1 VPAVVLLLPYGATG
15 VALALT
21 IAWAVSLVLA
31 IVFAACAGNAVVADR
46 VSRFLKPGPGLAL
59 LLASAVVVAAGG
71 TAAAALPLRST
82 LLIGIAGVG
91 VLSFGFCRRAL
102 WRRVERARA
111 ARAAAPAPEPEPEPE
126 VVRPASPLGP
136 PDLPFARALYYLGLI
151 LLALLSVRLS
161 GQVTFSD
168 VLFLFSMAVAC
179 AELVIVRRHV
189 PMTIPLLLL
198 GGMAIFTVGGLLS
211 SFESY
216 APLNSVSIVVRLIF
230 LTVFWF
236 WLGTVVLSRPAHVTT
251 ALALWVTSAAI
262 CGGGAVM
269 QFVAGD
275 VIPNTSPV
283 YGRTT
288 GFTGQPNDLGGI
300 TAIAFI
306 PALMLAARQGL
317 SAPRRMLGY
326 VLLLLVTA
334 GLVLSGSVGSMLAAA
349 AAIVVWF
356 ALQRSSGRS
365 LRVFG
370 VIVAAVLAITTF
382 QSLRGAETPLSRF
395 HNVTAKSVGPGGSGA
410 GSLDSRIVTYRVAAA
425 AIRHDPFIGVGL
437 DLVSVT
443 KPWGVVDYQYEV
455 HNLILGMWY
464 KAGLFGLVGILV
476 MLYAVFKVGWRAI
489 VAARSESER
498 MPAAALLSAVAAFVV
513 FAMSEPVLFSRYG
526 WIPAALLLAFR
537 AVQVREQSPQ
547 HSVAERPRESSYVP
561 AGARSYGVP
570 QPSSG
575 LNPA

>member
-1 VPAVVLLLPYGATG
+1 
-15 VALALT
+15 
-21 IAWAVSLVLA
+21 
-31 IVFAACAGNAVVADR
+31 VFR
-46 VSRFLKPGPGLAL
+46 LLKPGPGLAL

-71 TAAAALPLRST
+71 TAAATLPFRTTLIIAIAVVGALCFR
-82 LLIGIAGVG
+82 
-91 VLSFGFCRRAL
+91 FCRSAL
-102 WRRVERARA
+102 WRTVERARA
-111 ARAAAPAPEPEPEPE
+111 ARAAAPTPEPEPE
-126 VVRPASPLGP
+126 VVQLASPRDP
-136 PDLPFARALYYLGLI
+136 SDLPFARALYYLGLL
-151 LLALLSVRLS
+151 LLALLTVRVS
-161 GQVTFSD
+161 GQLTFSD
-168 VLFLFSMAVAC
+168 VLFLVSMAVAC
-179 AELVIVRRHV
+179 AELVILRRHV
-189 PMTIPLLLL
+189 SMTIPLLLL

-216 APLNSVSIVVRLIF
+216 APLNSISIVVRLIY

-251 ALALWVTSAAI
+251 ALVLWVTSAAI

-283 YGRTT
+283 YGRAT

-306 PALMLAARQGL
+306 PALMLAARYGL

-349 AAIVVWF
+349 AAIIVWF
-356 ALQRSSGRS
+356 ALQRSAGRS

-370 VIVAAVLAITTF
+370 VIVVAVLAITTF
-382 QSLRGAETPLSRF
+382 QSIRGAETPLSRL
-395 HNVTAKSVGPGGSGA
+395 HLVTAKSVGPGGSGA

-443 KPWGVVDYQYEV
+443 KWRGIVDYQYEV

-476 MLYAVFKVGWRAI
+476 MLYAVFKVGWRTI
-489 VAARSESER
+489 VEARNESER
-498 MPAAALLSAVAAFVV
+498 MTAAALLSAVAAFVV

-526 WIPAALLLAFR
+526 WVPAALLLAFR
-537 AVQVREQSPQ
+537 AVQLREQSPQ
-547 HSVAERPRESSYVP
+547 YLVAERAWESPYVP
-561 AGARSYGVP
+561 AGTSSYGVP
-570 QPSSG
+570 LPSSG